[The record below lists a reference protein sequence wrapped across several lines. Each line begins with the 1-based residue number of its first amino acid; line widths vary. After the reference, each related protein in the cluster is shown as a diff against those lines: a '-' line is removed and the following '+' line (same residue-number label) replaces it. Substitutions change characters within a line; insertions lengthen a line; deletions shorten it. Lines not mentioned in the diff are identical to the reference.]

1 MGVITAPLAIIKVN
15 GQEIGLMTTVEAS
28 ETIGRAEVQGI
39 GKLTLSEVPATTWR
53 GRLTCAQMMINLNDS
68 GLPDAVKRDVPSIQQ
83 WVDNVLLQE
92 TGVDLVLLKKEK
104 ISANPDGNINAGF
117 TEIGVIKNLF
127 LTSDSFNISEGS
139 ISARNQEFVYTT
151 PITTTV

>member
-1 MGVITAPLAIIKVN
+1 
-15 GQEIGLMTTVEAS
+15 
-28 ETIGRAEVQGI
+28 
-39 GKLTLSEVPATTWR
+39 
-53 GRLTCAQMMINLNDS
+53 MMINLNDS